1 MLLKGDFPTQEGDDL
16 MNKLSRKDLLLV
28 GLMLFSLFFGAG
40 NLIFPPFL
48 GQSAGVNTWISMLG
62 FFITAVGFPVLGVV
76 AVAKSK
82 GLYHLANR
90 VNPVFASVF
99 TVLIYL
105 SIGPG
110 LGIPRAGSLP
120 FEMAVSPYLP
130 EYFSVALA
138 RLLFT
143 AVFFVIAYWLSLTP
157 TKLVD
162 RMGKVLT
169 PTLLILISLIVLGAI
184 LKPLGT
190 YGVATGNYKSSAFVQ
205 GFLDGY
211 LTMDTIAALNFG
223 IVIALAIKSKGLEDE
238 KAIVS
243 TTVKA
248 GIFAGILLILIYS
261 ILGHLGAMSGGLYG
275 ATENGAQTL
284 TNLMTYIF
292 GQPGAILLAIVF
304 TLACL
309 TTCVGLITSCG
320 QYFATLTPKLTYQ
333 HWAAILSLVSMV
345 LANMGL
351 NQILGIS
358 VPILNAIYPVAIM
371 LIILAMVNR
380 VINGSRA
387 VYSLTILFTATISIL
402 DALGQVGLQFGFVST
417 LLKKLPLYEQ
427 GLGWVIPA
435 LLGLVIGGLYEFIS
449 SKQTE
454 SVSDYLAE

>member
-1 MLLKGDFPTQEGDDL
+1 M
-16 MNKLSRKDLLLV
+16 
-28 GLMLFSLFFGAG
+28 
-40 NLIFPPFL
+40 
-48 GQSAGVNTWISMLG
+48 
-62 FFITAVGFPVLGVV
+62 
-76 AVAKSK
+76 
-82 GLYHLANR
+82 
-90 VNPVFASVF
+90 
-99 TVLIYL
+99 
-105 SIGPG
+105 
-110 LGIPRAGSLP
+110 
-120 FEMAVSPYLP
+120 
-130 EYFSVALA
+130 
-138 RLLFT
+138 
-143 AVFFVIAYWLSLTP
+143 
-157 TKLVD
+157 
-162 RMGKVLT
+162 
-169 PTLLILISLIVLGAI
+169 IVLGAI

-284 TNLMTYIF
+284 TNVMTYIF

-371 LIILAMVNR
+371 LIILAMVNS

>member
-1 MLLKGDFPTQEGDDL
+1 MK
-16 MNKLSRKDLLLV
+16 KLSRRDLVLV

-48 GQSAGVNTWISMLG
+48 GQSAGVNTWVSMLG
-62 FFITAVGFPVLGVV
+62 FFITAVGFPILGVV

-82 GLYHLANR
+82 GLYNLANR
-90 VNPVFASVF
+90 VNPIFASVF
-99 TVLIYL
+99 TLLIYL

-120 FEMAVSPYLP
+120 FEMAVAPYLP
-130 EYFSVALA
+130 EFFSVSLA

-169 PTLLILISLIVLGAI
+169 PTLLTLIAFIVVGAI
-184 LKPLGT
+184 VKPLGT
-190 YGVATGNYKSSAFVQ
+190 YGAATGNYETSAFVQ

-238 KAIVS
+238 KAVVN
-243 TTVKA
+243 TTIQA
-248 GIFAGILLILIYS
+248 GLLAGGLLILIYS

-275 ATENGAQTL
+275 ATDNGAQTL
-284 TNLMTYIF
+284 TNVMTYIF
-292 GQPGAILLAIVF
+292 GQPGAILLAVVF

-333 HWAAILSLVSMV
+333 HWAAILALASMT

-351 NQILGIS
+351 NQILAIS

-371 LIILAMVNR
+371 LIVLAMLNR
-380 VINGSRA
+380 FINESRV
-387 VYSLTILFTATISIL
+387 VYSLTILFTGVISVL
-402 DALGQVGLQFGFVST
+402 DALEQVGVEFGFVST
-417 LLKKLPLYEQ
+417 LLEKLPLYSQ
-427 GLGWVIPA
+427 GLGWLVPA
-435 LLGLVIGGLYEFIS
+435 VIGLSLGILYEFGFN
-449 SKQTE
+449 KE
-454 SVSDYLAE
+454 AASVSTCISE